1 MNSKSHT
8 RTHYQSNEYSLR
20 TRLNME
26 AFFWFFLA
34 VFSYLM
40 HDLAMRIVSWSFW
53 PKPCAKAK
61 AQKLIVLD
69 GCIGGLYEYKYLF
82 NQNET
87 VFTLFQS
94 QQSLYLYRHIYKHIN
109 LLRVIWQYDQT
120 SIQTQKSTVPYF
132 CRINLWR
139 VISLLVKLFIL
150 KALGKLQLSEFYTQ
164 KSSADVP
171 TRRWLLL
178 RSPFIFLR
186 NGGLSNPWL

>member
-1 MNSKSHT
+1 
-8 RTHYQSNEYSLR
+8 
-20 TRLNME
+20 ME

-82 NQNET
+82 NQNGVYET

-109 LLRVIWQYDQT
+109 LLRVI
-120 SIQTQKSTVPYF
+120 
-132 CRINLWR
+132 
-139 VISLLVKLFIL
+139 
-150 KALGKLQLSEFYTQ
+150 
-164 KSSADVP
+164 
-171 TRRWLLL
+171 
-178 RSPFIFLR
+178 
-186 NGGLSNPWL
+186 